1 MKRGE
6 LLNSYLSGL
15 IADLG
20 HKDRIVIGDAGLPV
34 PEGVEKIDLAVSS
47 GLPGFIE
54 TLEAVLSEYEIEAG
68 IMAEEIKVENPMILE
83 ATRAKLPAA
92 VEPEFVSHEE
102 FKKLTED
109 CRAVIRTGECSPYA
123 NIILAAG
130 VTF

>member
-1 MKRGE
+1 MKKGI
-6 LLNSYLSGL
+6 LLNSYISSL

-20 HKDRIVIGDAGLPV
+20 HKDRIAIADAGLPV

-54 TLEAVLSEYEIEAG
+54 TLQAVLSEYEIEAG
-68 IMAEEIKVENPMILE
+68 IMAEEIKTENPLILD
-83 ATRAKLPAA
+83 ATRANLPA
-92 VEPEFVSHEE
+92 VLEPEFVSHEE
-102 FKKLTED
+102 FKKLIQD

-123 NIILAAG
+123 NIILVAG